1 MYEEKFGLAPSIV
14 DEVFKQKSTSYSLRN
29 TDFDIPIFNSINYG
43 KHSLRYQG
51 PHIWSQLDNKLKGS

>member
-1 MYEEKFGLAPSIV
+1 MYEVKYGLPTSIV

-29 TDFDIPIFNSINYG
+29 TDFDIPIFNSMNYG

-51 PHIWSQLDNKLKGS
+51 PHIWSKLDNKLKGS

>member
-1 MYEEKFGLAPSIV
+1 MYEEKYGLAPSIV

-51 PHIWSQLDNKLKGS
+51 PHIWSQLDNELKGS

>member
-1 MYEEKFGLAPSIV
+1 MYEEKYGLAPSIV

-29 TDFDIPIFNSINYG
+29 TDFDIPIFNSINCG

-51 PHIWSQLDNKLKGS
+51 PHIWSQLGNKLKGS